1 MRPLSK
7 SRFKLALQCPTNLF
21 YTGKTEYENAD
32 AMDPFLEALAEGGYQ
47 VGELAKCYY
56 PGGHMIE
63 ELGYELPLQK
73 TNELLKQE
81 NVVIYEAAIQYK
93 DFFVRVDV
101 LEKKGDL
108 IRMIEVKSKSFRGN
122 DADDFLDANGFL
134 SGGWA
139 AYLEDVAFQKYV
151 VQKAFPQW
159 KVKAFL
165 MLADKNKKAT
175 VNGLN
180 QKFQLSRDADGRIK
194 ATQHGDTSLN
204 ALGEKVL
211 TEIDVDRL
219 ANSIINDDAYAEPPE
234 IPYEEKLS
242 NLAVHYKNDKK
253 IISQVG
259 LHCFSCE
266 FNANGQGQKSGF
278 KECWSH
284 FYNWTEEQYQQ
295 PKITEIWNFRRKQQL
310 FNEGVIFIDDVLPE
324 HIGGVQM
331 KADGTL
337 SAKERQWMQV
347 EKTQNNDDTFY
358 FDADGFKDAIKNYTY
373 PLHFID
379 FETSMVAIPFY
390 KGQQPYEQIA
400 FQFSHHVIRE
410 DGSIEH
416 IGQFIETEKG
426 KFPNFDFVR
435 ALKKD
440 LEQDNGTIFRYA
452 AHENTVLNQVCA
464 QLYEINEKEVP
475 DKDEL
480 IQFIH
485 SITYKKDENRVGER
499 NMVDMLQLVKA
510 YFYDPRMGGSNS
522 IKAVLPAV
530 LSRSKYIRNKYS
542 KPIYG
547 KTSTIKS
554 LNFEDGWIWIQKD
567 ETGKI
572 ISPYKLLPPL
582 FEDIDQKTAENFITS
597 DSLADGGAAMTAFS
611 KMQFTQITELERQK
625 IIEGLL
631 KYCELDTLA
640 MVMIWEFWE
649 SELQYLGPP

>member
-1 MRPLSK
+1 L
-7 SRFKLALQCPTNLF
+7 
-21 YTGKTEYENAD
+21 
-32 AMDPFLEALAEGGYQ
+32 
-47 VGELAKCYY
+47 
-56 PGGHMIE
+56 
-63 ELGYELPLQK
+63 
-73 TNELLKQE
+73 
-81 NVVIYEAAIQYK
+81 
-93 DFFVRVDV
+93 
-101 LEKKGDL
+101 
-108 IRMIEVKSKSFRGN
+108 
-122 DADDFLDANGFL
+122 
-134 SGGWA
+134 
-139 AYLEDVAFQKYV
+139 
-151 VQKAFPQW
+151 
-159 KVKAFL
+159 
-165 MLADKNKKAT
+165 
-175 VNGLN
+175 
-180 QKFQLSRDADGRIK
+180 
-194 ATQHGDTSLN
+194 
-204 ALGEKVL
+204 
-211 TEIDVDRL
+211 
-219 ANSIINDDAYAEPPE
+219 
-234 IPYEEKLS
+234 
-242 NLAVHYKNDKK
+242 
-253 IISQVG
+253 G

-485 SITYKKDENRVGER
+485 SITYKKDENRVGDR

-510 YFYDPRMGGSNS
+510 YF
-522 IKAVLPAV
+522 
-530 LSRSKYIRNKYS
+530 
-542 KPIYG
+542 
-547 KTSTIKS
+547 
-554 LNFEDGWIWIQKD
+554 
-567 ETGKI
+567 
-572 ISPYKLLPPL
+572 
-582 FEDIDQKTAENFITS
+582 
-597 DSLADGGAAMTAFS
+597 
-611 KMQFTQITELERQK
+611 
-625 IIEGLL
+625 
-631 KYCELDTLA
+631 
-640 MVMIWEFWE
+640 
-649 SELQYLGPP
+649 

>member
-7 SRFKLALQCPTNLF
+7 SRFKLALQCPTKLF

-32 AMDPFLEALAEGGYQ
+32 AMDSFLEALAEGGYQ

-165 MLADKNKKAT
+165 MLADKNKQAT

-234 IPYEEKLS
+234 IPYEEKAEHF
-242 NLAVHYKNDKK
+242 LAVQYKNDKK

-259 LHCFSCE
+259 S
-266 FNANGQGQKSGF
+266 
-278 KECWSH
+278 
-284 FYNWTEEQYQQ
+284 
-295 PKITEIWNFRRKQQL
+295 PL
-310 FNEGVIFIDDVLPE
+310 F
-324 HIGGVQM
+324 
-331 KADGTL
+331 
-337 SAKERQWMQV
+337 
-347 EKTQNNDDTFY
+347 
-358 FDADGFKDAIKNYTY
+358 
-373 PLHFID
+373 
-379 FETSMVAIPFY
+379 
-390 KGQQPYEQIA
+390 
-400 FQFSHHVIRE
+400 
-410 DGSIEH
+410 
-416 IGQFIETEKG
+416 
-426 KFPNFDFVR
+426 FVR
-435 ALKKD
+435 
-440 LEQDNGTIFRYA
+440 
-452 AHENTVLNQVCA
+452 V
-464 QLYEINEKEVP
+464 
-475 DKDEL
+475 
-480 IQFIH
+480 
-485 SITYKKDENRVGER
+485 
-499 NMVDMLQLVKA
+499 
-510 YFYDPRMGGSNS
+510 
-522 IKAVLPAV
+522 
-530 LSRSKYIRNKYS
+530 
-542 KPIYG
+542 
-547 KTSTIKS
+547 
-554 LNFEDGWIWIQKD
+554 
-567 ETGKI
+567 
-572 ISPYKLLPPL
+572 
-582 FEDIDQKTAENFITS
+582 
-597 DSLADGGAAMTAFS
+597 
-611 KMQFTQITELERQK
+611 
-625 IIEGLL
+625 
-631 KYCELDTLA
+631 
-640 MVMIWEFWE
+640 
-649 SELQYLGPP
+649 